1 VTAPD
6 GGEWRVRRLWAP
18 RLQGET
24 LWARAWRK
32 VRRGARRSADL
43 ADVPDPGCLVDGLE
57 GLAIA
62 LTVLAVVLVVVL
74 VGIPLLLALLDIV
87 LILLLTAL
95 GIGARVVFRRPW
107 IVEAVG
113 PDEVRRT
120 WRVVGWRASREAV
133 DDIADALAH
142 GQPPPPADR
151 EVVPES

>member
-6 GGEWRVRRLWAP
+6 GGEWRVRRLWSP

-32 VRRGARRSADL
+32 VRRGVRRSADL
-43 ADVPDPGCLVDGLE
+43 AQVPDAGCLVDGLE

-62 LTVLAVVLVVVL
+62 LAVLAAVVVVVL
-74 VGIPLLLALLDIV
+74 VGIPLLLALLDMVLIV
-87 LILLLTAL
+87 LLTVL

-107 IVEAVG
+107 TVEAVG

-120 WRVVGWRASREAV
+120 WRVVGWRASSQAV
-133 DDIADALAH
+133 DDISNTLAH
-142 GQPPPPADR
+142 GGPPPPADR
-151 EVVPES
+151 EVVPGS